1 MAKYNIKRRHSKT
14 LDLST
19 GIRYRPLSRRLDF
32 GGVLDYNGKEKG
44 LGWNKASGDAL
55 KSSFSDVGNAI
66 SSVGSVVGGVTS
78 IVDSAMKNA
87 QIADTTGIES
97 DIQELK
103 DETFSEATDS
113 NSLLDAYNNINF
125 QKDDYTMRDVR
136 GVSGGEMA
144 MNTISAIGS
153 GAAAGASVGGP
164 WGAVAGAAVGLG
176 SSLAGIFTGNS
187 KARRK
192 AEMLN
197 AAARDANN
205 RAIDTFD
212 YQANSVMKD
221 NARNALMAA
230 YAKDGGAIHIKKK
243 NRGKFTASAKR
254 AGMGV
259 QEFARHVLANK
270 DKYSPTLV
278 KRANFARNASK
289 WKHDEGGP
297 LNVEWFW
304 NEGAFNLPSTK
315 DNYVQV
321 EPKINFNNIS
331 TTRDRAYNSDYIS
344 YIYDKL
350 KGTYLGD
357 KQIAAIIG
365 SIIEESGGNPLISSD
380 TGKYTGLLQWDN
392 TRYSPQFG
400 DVYKE
405 IDNQIQY
412 ILRSITNTSDGK
424 SWTHGGKGSGYSSLK
439 EPYDKFYDDKASV
452 EEITRAFNLGYV
464 RPHGK
469 HDSASNRSK
478 VAEQVYSL
486 IKNSRGTNKEAVNAL
501 NKAEESNADFV
512 KRLRDGNRDSI
523 PDWENPN
530 KISTHKMGWAEDDY
544 GAFIYPTVS
553 GTSGELVDY
562 SRVPYSPSAAIDVAL
577 ENKDYVRM
585 TPEEATWFTENYKNY
600 YPKFNTY
607 AMGGNLGHGTDWN
620 TGLIKVDEGGSHET
634 NPYEGV
640 PMGIAPDGQPNLVE
654 EGEVIFN
661 DYVFSNRLHPSEKE
675 LEKANLP
682 KRYKG
687 HTFAL
692 IAEDMSKESSERPND
707 PISQR
712 GLQDSLGK
720 LALLQEQQRMEKGKK
735 GTQQMMALGG
745 RKYSGLVSLEDDPY
759 EGSKEQALDE
769 AELDWLAKQD
779 PQLWE
784 ELQAIGSTP
793 DKSLP
798 TYLRYAPALGSALGA
813 LTSVIQKPD
822 YSNSDLIL
830 GIANNL
836 SRDKVRYRPISNYLT
851 YKPLDRNYYLNS
863 LQRQAAATRAALRNS
878 GINPGQVMAGL
889 LAADYN
895 AQNAVGDTLMK
906 MDMYNEQQRQA
917 VEQFNRGTNQ
927 YNSQAAMT
935 ADAQNAQI
943 AQNRDRLR
951 SSLMTQAAQ
960 MREAADTALEATR
973 SANLTNFFDNLGGI
987 GQDNMAQNWRN
998 RLIDVG
1004 YFGAGSDRIV
1014 GKNGGRLL
1022 TKKNR
1027 RRK

>member
-32 GGVLDYNGKEKG
+32 GGVLDYNGKERG

-55 KSSFSDVGNAI
+55 KSSFSNVGSAI
-66 SSVGSVVGGVTS
+66 SSAGSVVGGVTS

-87 QIADTTGIES
+87 QIADTSEIES

-113 NSLLDAYNNINF
+113 DSLLEAYNNINF
-125 QKDDYTMRDVR
+125 LKDDYTIGDIR

-176 SSLAGIFTGNS
+176 GALAGIFTGNS
-187 KARRK
+187 KARKK
-192 AEMLN
+192 AAMLN
-197 AAARDANN
+197 AAAKDANN

-212 YQANSVMKD
+212 YQADSVMKD
-221 NARNALMAA
+221 NARNAMMAV

-270 DKYSPTLV
+270 DKYSSTLV

-289 WKHDEGGP
+289 WKHSLGGYMF
-297 LNVEWFW
+297 E
-304 NEGAFNLPSTK
+304 
-315 DNYVQV
+315 D
-321 EPKINFNNIS
+321 
-331 TTRDRAYNSDYIS
+331 
-344 YIYDKL
+344 
-350 KGTYLGD
+350 
-357 KQIAAIIG
+357 
-365 SIIEESGGNPLISSD
+365 GGNLYSD
-380 TGKYTGLLQWDN
+380 IPAYQ
-392 TRYSPQFG
+392 
-400 DVYKE
+400 
-405 IDNQIQY
+405 
-412 ILRSITNTSDGK
+412 
-424 SWTHGGKGSGYSSLK
+424 THGGDFLNGVTVVGAGGTH
-439 EPYDKFYDDKASV
+439 ED
-452 EEITRAFNLGYV
+452 N
-464 RPHGK
+464 PH
-469 HDSASNRSK
+469 
-478 VAEQVYSL
+478 
-486 IKNSRGTNKEAVNAL
+486 
-501 NKAEESNADFV
+501 
-512 KRLRDGNRDSI
+512 
-523 PDWENPN
+523 
-530 KISTHKMGWAEDDY
+530 
-544 GAFIYPTVS
+544 
-553 GTSGELVDY
+553 
-562 SRVPYSPSAAIDVAL
+562 
-577 ENKDYVRM
+577 
-585 TPEEATWFTENYKNY
+585 
-600 YPKFNTY
+600 
-607 AMGGNLGHGTDWN
+607 
-620 TGLIKVDEGGSHET
+620 
-634 NPYEGV
+634 EGV
-640 PMGIAPDGQPNLVE
+640 PMGTAPDGQLNLVE

-661 DYVFSNRLHPSEKE
+661 DYVFSNRLHPSDKQLKE
-675 LEKANLP
+675 SRLP
-682 KRYKG
+682 NKYKG
-687 HTFAL
+687 YTFAL

-720 LALLQEQQRMEKGKK
+720 LALLQEQQRMKKGKK

-759 EGSKEQALDE
+759 EGSKEQALEE
-769 AELDWLAKQD
+769 AELEWLAKQD

-784 ELQAIGSTP
+784 ELQAIGSSP
-793 DKSLP
+793 DRTLP
-798 TYLRYAPALGSALGA
+798 TYLRYAPALGSTIGA
-813 LTSVIQKPD
+813 LASVVQKPD

-830 GIANNL
+830 DAVHNL

-863 LQRQAAATRAALRNS
+863 LQRQAAATRAALRSS

-895 AQNAVGDTLMK
+895 AQNAVGDTLMR

-935 ADAQNAQI
+935 ADAQNAQL
-943 AQNRDRLR
+943 ASMRDKMRL
-951 SSLMTQAAQ
+951 SGITTAAG

-1004 YFGAGSDRIV
+1004 YFGAGSDRV
-1014 GKNGGRLL
+1014 VRKNGGRML